1 MIKSKKF
8 MLLGLTILFSQ
19 TSIAQVV
26 ALDALNPDNCRQQL
40 MSVEDDYPVVV
51 VYRSDLPEQDQMMAT
66 YEKLSE
72 EYAQEHPTR
81 TFFKFDMADYYN
93 WQAYTACTQQQGYIG
108 TPSAMIFAKFHDP
121 LTRSIYMWGPI
132 RMDSGADMTRED
144 LIKIAEI
151 SRTKKA
157 AIAKAFAAEK
167 PHKK

>member
-1 MIKSKKF
+1 MNKSKKLL
-8 MLLGLTILFSQ
+8 LLGLSVLFSQ
-19 TSIAQVV
+19 ASMAEVV
-26 ALDALNPDNCRQQL
+26 KLDHLNPDNCRQQL

-81 TFFKFDMADYYN
+81 IFFKFDVADYYN
-93 WQAYTACTQQQGYIG
+93 WQAYTACTQQQGYVG

-132 RMDSGADMTRED
+132 RMDSGSDMTRED

-151 SRTKKA
+151 SRTKKTA
-157 AIAKAFAAEK
+157 LQKAFVAQNVR
-167 PHKK
+167 KK